1 MTHDVDEPPVERLSL
16 PTVLAALAD
25 PGRLAMLRALLDL
38 GEGSCGGVAE
48 AAGLTINK
56 STRSHH
62 WRVLREA
69 GVVSS
74 RYVGTSKLV
83 SLRRADLDARFPG
96 LLDAVLGRTVGQER
110 AGAAEQVD
118 YSVPVRS

>member
-1 MTHDVDEPPVERLSL
+1 VIPVTHDVDEPAVEQLTM

-25 PGRLAMLRALLDL
+25 PGRLAMLRTLLEI
-38 GEGSCGGVAE
+38 GEGSCTMVAE
-48 AAGLTINK
+48 TAGLTINK

-69 GVVSS
+69 GVVHA

-83 SLRRADLDARFPG
+83 TLRRDELDARFPG
-96 LLDAVLGRTVGQER
+96 LLDAVLGVGENL
-110 AGAAEQVD
+110 
-118 YSVPVRS
+118 VPVRSGGGAALG